1 IQEEHGELVVGR
13 AMGQLLPGVPGIAA
27 LPYLAAPAHTEP
39 DVFVDEVQVE
49 YAGGAVR
56 RVLPSGAAVGGAVE
70 TPVHVTAGHQVV
82 VLPEAPGC
90 PDRHVGCALC
100 LPGCEIV
107 VGAGVGAHASTLY
120 TQAI

>member
-1 IQEEHGELVVGR
+1 VGHVDPRLTAVRGARPAIGSHGPADLFIQEEHGELVVGR
-13 AMGQLLPGVPGIAA
+13 AMGQLLPGVSGIAA

-39 DVFVDEVQVE
+39 DLFVDEVQVE

-82 VLPEAPGC
+82 VLPEAPRC
-90 PDRHVGCALC
+90 P
-100 LPGCEIV
+100 
-107 VGAGVGAHASTLY
+107 
-120 TQAI
+120 